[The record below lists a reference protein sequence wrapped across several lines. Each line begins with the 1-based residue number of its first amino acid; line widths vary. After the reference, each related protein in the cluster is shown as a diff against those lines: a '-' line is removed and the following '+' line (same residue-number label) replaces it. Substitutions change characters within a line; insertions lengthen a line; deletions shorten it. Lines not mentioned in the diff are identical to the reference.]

1 MGQVIK
7 LKKRKKFT
15 GVTHRYK
22 YKGVKYEVSSVF
34 RPFNIISN
42 DGNRNDDD
50 GLKDRFTELVL
61 HDPELT
67 MQIKDNKICTMY
79 SILSAGKES
88 NADKI

>member
-67 MQIKDNKICTMY
+67 MQIKDNKMY
-79 SILSAGKES
+79 NVQHLVCRKGE
-88 NADKI
+88 

>member
-42 DGNRNDDD
+42 GNDDD